1 MITCLRPIL
10 AVPFLV
16 LFQIPFLLFGSLSAQ
31 IFENRLLP
39 EVEARTTTAAMGVQ
53 RRINHAVVT
62 FGGLQAL
69 RYVEPVLDAAR
80 SSAPGMTFLAFTD
93 PQGNIRHLSAD
104 DPKAV
109 NLALTNMAEPLSA
122 PFGNRVSSIWRHIT
136 GTPLL
141 APVVLTS
148 RRAENLLITSLP
160 IGSDPHN
167 PVGVLHAGVDIGLV
181 DALKQDIWLD
191 TITLVLATVI
201 VAIELLILIYTV
213 CILNPA
219 WRIEFLT
226 SRLTVLD
233 MRFTVISRRG
243 GILNALIRQ
252 VNDFIT
258 RVAAR
263 AQLCPA
269 RFPELR
275 LPDGDARPHPI
286 QPPSASYIRLPLFL
300 FFLSEAILR
309 PSIPQFLAHFAPP
322 DSDPDFRTG
331 LAMAGFMAA
340 SLLAVLIGSI
350 HAERSNP
357 RRIFLTG
364 TLISFLGM
372 VGHLMAG
379 DFMEILFARS
389 LTGFGYGLVYAAG
402 QVYVAQHSEP
412 GQRSSGFSLFLAV
425 IVAAEI
431 TGPALGGILADR
443 IGQQPV
449 LVSATLAVGVS
460 ALTCLFLISRRPPDL
475 TDPAAE
481 PVTRLAPVGR
491 IKSPE
496 QLFGQW
502 STLQDILRNA
512 RFLVVISCFAIPAK
526 ALLTGGLFLLVP
538 LTVVAVGGSVT
549 DSARILM
556 GYGTTIFLLAPL
568 LALIA
573 DRFRSYAVFMA
584 TGSIIAGVGFIFP
597 HTWIIFDGN
606 GRNAL
611 LVAVLLFGIGQTL
624 LTPTQVSFLMQ
635 LLELQVARGGSG
647 PVLGVFR
654 FLERLGSFAGPLIAG
669 GLLLV
674 FPPDVALMWMG
685 LGTVLLASCGICWLM
700 AVGQQNEE
708 DAIHALLVET

>member
-1 MITCLRPIL
+1 MIFCLRPIL

-16 LFQIPFLLFGSLSAQ
+16 LFLMPFLLFGLLSAQ
-31 IFENRLLP
+31 IFETRLLP

-53 RRINHAVVT
+53 RRINHAVAT

-69 RYVEPVLDAAR
+69 RDVEPVLDAAR
-80 SSAPGMTFLAFTD
+80 SSSTGMTLLALTD
-93 PQGNIRHLSAD
+93 PQGKIRYLSAD

-109 NLALTNMAEPLSA
+109 SFALSSMIEPLSA
-122 PFGNRVSSIWRHIT
+122 TFGNRVSSIWQHIT
-136 GTPLL
+136 GTPLV
-141 APVVLTS
+141 APIVLTS

-160 IGSDPHN
+160 IGRDPQN

-201 VAIELLILIYTV
+201 VAIELLILIYTI

-219 WRIEFLT
+219 WRIKFLT

-233 MRFTVISRRG
+233 LRFIVISRRG

-252 VNDFIT
+252 VNDIIT

-275 LPDGDARPHPI
+275 LPDGEARPYSIH
-286 QPPSASYIRLPLFL
+286 PPSASYIRLPLFL

-309 PSIPQFLAHFAPP
+309 PILPEFLAHFAPP
-322 DSDPDFRTG
+322 GSDPDFRAG

-340 SLLAVLIGSI
+340 SLIAVLIGSI
-350 HAERSNP
+350 HAERRNP
-357 RRIFLTG
+357 RRVFLMG
-364 TLISFLGM
+364 ALSSFLGM
-372 VGHLMAG
+372 VCHLMAD
-379 DFMEILFARS
+379 DFMAILLARS

-402 QVYVAQHSEP
+402 QVYIAQHSEP
-412 GQRSSGFSLFLAV
+412 RQRSSGFSLFLAV

-449 LVSATLAVGVS
+449 LVSATLAAGVS
-460 ALTCLFLISRRPPDL
+460 MLTCLFLISRHPPDL

-481 PVTRLAPVGR
+481 PVPRPVPNG
-491 IKSPE
+491 IKSSE

-502 STLQDILRNA
+502 STLKYILRNG
-512 RFLVVISCFAIPAK
+512 RFLVVIICFAIPSK

-538 LTVVAVGGSVT
+538 LTVVAVGGSVA

-556 GYGTTIFLLAPL
+556 GYGTTVLLLVPLLAP
-568 LALIA
+568 IA
-573 DRFRSYAVFMA
+573 DRFRNYGIFMS

-611 LVAVLLFGIGQTL
+611 MAAVLLFGIGQTL
-624 LTPTQVSFLMQ
+624 SIPTQVSFLMQ

-647 PVLGVFR
+647 PVLGIFR
-654 FLERLGSFAGPLIAG
+654 FLERLGSLAGPLIAG

-685 LGTVLLASCGICWLM
+685 LGTLLLASCGICWLM